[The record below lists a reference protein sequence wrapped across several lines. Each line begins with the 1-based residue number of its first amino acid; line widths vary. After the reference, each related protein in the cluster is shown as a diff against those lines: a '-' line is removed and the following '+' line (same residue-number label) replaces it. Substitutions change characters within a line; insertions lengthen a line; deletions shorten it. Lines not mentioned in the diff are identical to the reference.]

1 MGYKNIKDSF
11 RKKLFSNGIHNIFL
25 QRCTCSIIS
34 EQSDKTELCKEH
46 NDLYISQDGKVNLCR
61 AANDTIDLYYSIK
74 ERDDNEL
81 ASKIKK
87 AYEEMGGRC
96 ICQDEQ
102 K

>member
-1 MGYKNIKDSF
+1 MI
-11 RKKLFSNGIHNIFL
+11 
-25 QRCTCSIIS
+25 
-34 EQSDKTELCKEH
+34 
-46 NDLYISQDGKVNLCR
+46 YILVQDGKVNLCR

-96 ICQDEQ
+96 ICQVEQ